1 MISAPKPKNEKQ
13 RLESLKALNI
23 LDTLSEVEYDQI
35 TEIASQICDTPIAL
49 VSLVDENRQWFKSK
63 IGLEATET
71 PRDLAFCAHAILQDD
86 VFIVENPSTDT
97 RFFDNPLVTGG
108 PCVQFYAGAP
118 ILSPD
123 GFAIGTV
130 CVIDQIKRKLNAQQ
144 ISALKALSNQ
154 ITLILNNRVQIK
166 QLKETEEKLIF
177 KTIAYENLSQGI
189 VLQDRTG
196 AIVEFNPSALKV
208 LDLTSD
214 ELTGKTSMD
223 PDWGSIRQDGTDFLG
238 HEHPAMVSLKTGLPQ
253 CDVIMGIKSKS
264 KGLRWIKINS
274 NPLFLDSKESP
285 SHAVTSFADI
295 TEVRKFEEDRH
306 NFQIQLT
313 EAERLSSLGQ
323 MAGGVAHEINNPL
336 AIIKGK
342 ATIIRRKL
350 ESEKID
356 LGNNLRDFDL
366 IESTVDRIAKIIKG
380 LRNYSRN
387 AENDPFE
394 TINVQTLIS
403 DTLELCSNKLSSRS
417 IEIKTHCH
425 ENLSVQC
432 RPAQISQIL
441 MNLISN
447 SIDAVESLDKKWVEI
462 NVSEFNGSV
471 LFAISDSGSGI
482 NPSIAE
488 KIMNPFYTT
497 KPVGKGTGLGL
508 SISKGIADAHGGTLK
523 YIPNQQH
530 TTFILDLP
538 AKQKGFQLKAA

>member
-49 VSLVDENRQWFKSK
+49 ISLVDENRQWFKSK
-63 IGLEATET
+63 VGVEASET

-86 VFIVENPSTDT
+86 VFIVENSSADE
-97 RFFDNPLVTGG
+97 RFFDNPLVTGETH
-108 PCVQFYAGAP
+108 VQFYAGAP
-118 ILSPD
+118 ILSPN

-130 CVIDQIKRKLNAQQ
+130 CVIDQIKRKLNVKQ

-166 QLKETEEKLIF
+166 QLKETEAKLIL
-177 KTIAYENLSQGI
+177 KNIAYENLSQGV
-189 VLQDRTG
+189 VLHDHTG
-196 AIVEFNPSALKV
+196 TILEFNPAALKV
-208 LDLTSD
+208 LDLTAD
-214 ELTGKTSMD
+214 ELTGKTSLD
-223 PDWGSIRQDGTDFLG
+223 PDWGSIQQDGKEFPGED
-238 HEHPAMVSLKTGLPQ
+238 HPVMVSLKTGQPQ
-253 CDVIMGIKSKS
+253 TDVIMGIKSKS
-264 KGLRWIKINS
+264 NGLRWIKINS
-274 NPLFLDSKESP
+274 NPVFLNSKESP
-285 SHAVTSFADI
+285 SHAVVSFSDI
-295 TEVRKFEEDRH
+295 TEVKKFEEDRQ

-350 ESEKID
+350 ENEKID

-380 LRNYSRN
+380 LKNYSRN

-394 TINVQTLIS
+394 TVNVQTLIN

-417 IEIKTHCH
+417 IKIKILCH
-425 ENLSVQC
+425 ENLVVQC
-432 RPAQISQIL
+432 RPSQISQIL

-447 SIDAVESLDKKWVEI
+447 SIDAVEFLDKKWIEI
-462 NVSEFNGSV
+462 NVSEFNGSI
-471 LFAISDSGSGI
+471 LFAISDSGAGI
-482 NPSIAE
+482 SPSISE

-508 SISKGIADAHGGTLK
+508 SISKGIADVHGGSLK
-523 YIPNQQH
+523 YIPNQPH
-530 TTFILDLP
+530 TTFVLDLP

>member
-1 MISAPKPKNEKQ
+1 MISAAKPNNEKQ

-23 LDTLSEVEYDQI
+23 LDTLSEAEYDQI

-49 VSLVDENRQWFKSK
+49 ISLVDENRQWFKSK
-63 IGLEATET
+63 VGLISSET
-71 PRDLAFCAHAILQDD
+71 HRDLAFCAHAILQDD
-86 VFIVENPSTDT
+86 IFIVENPSTDK
-97 RFFDNPLVTGG
+97 RFFDNPLVTGE
-108 PCVQFYAGAP
+108 PHVQFYAGAP

-130 CVIDQIKRKLNAQQ
+130 CVIDQIKRKLNAKQ

-154 ITLILNNRVQIK
+154 ITLILNNRVQIN
-166 QLKETEEKLIF
+166 QLKEIEEKLIF

-189 VLQDRTG
+189 VLQDRAG
-196 AIVEFNPSALKV
+196 AIVEFNPAALNV
-208 LDLTSD
+208 LDLTAD

-223 PDWGSIRQDGTDFLG
+223 SDWGSIREDGTDFPG
-238 HEHPAMVSLKTGLPQ
+238 QDHPAMLSLKTGQPQ
-253 CDVIMGIKSKS
+253 YEVIMGIKSKS
-264 KGLRWIKINS
+264 RSLRWIKINS
-274 NPLFLDSKESP
+274 NPLFLDSTELP

-295 TEVRKFEEDRH
+295 TEVKKFEEDRQ

-350 ESEKID
+350 EGEKID

-380 LRNYSRN
+380 LKNYSRN

-394 TINVQTLIS
+394 TVNVQTLIN

-417 IEIKTHCH
+417 IEIKISCN
-425 ENLSVQC
+425 ENQIVQC

-447 SIDAVESLDKKWVEI
+447 SIDAVELLDKKWVEI
-462 NVSEFNGSV
+462 NVSEINDSV
-471 LFAISDSGSGI
+471 LFAISDSGAGI

-508 SISKGIADAHGGTLK
+508 SISKGIADAHGGSLK
-523 YIPNQQH
+523 YMPNQPH

-538 AKQKGFQLKAA
+538 AKQKGFQLRAA